1 MKAHG
6 AVIGIIL
13 PCTAPDIVSRIA
25 HLGKII
31 AALHALAVSRMK
43 YSNLDIPAFDRC
55 RREKRREQAWQRAA
69 SLSAFEH

>member
-1 MKAHG
+1 M
-6 AVIGIIL
+6 IGIIL
-13 PCTAPDIVSRIA
+13 PCKAPDIVSRIA

-43 YSNLDIPAFDRC
+43 YPNLDIPAFEEC
-55 RREKRREQAWQRAA
+55 RREQRREHVWRAA